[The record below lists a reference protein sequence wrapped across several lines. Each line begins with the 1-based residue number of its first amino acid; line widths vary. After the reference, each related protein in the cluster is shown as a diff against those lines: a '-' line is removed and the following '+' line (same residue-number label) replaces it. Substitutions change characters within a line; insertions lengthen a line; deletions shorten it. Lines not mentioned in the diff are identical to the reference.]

1 MFYYDKRNKRK
12 GVNIMK
18 YRILNSMVKVLT
30 LVAFVCAMSPSRRN
44 CYEPEKP
51 ASLR

>member
-1 MFYYDKRNKRK
+1 
-12 GVNIMK
+12 MK

-30 LVAFVCAMSPSRRN
+30 LVSFVCAMSPSRQN

>member
-1 MFYYDKRNKRK
+1 
-12 GVNIMK
+12 MK

-30 LVAFVCAMSPSRRN
+30 LVAIICAASPSRHD

-51 ASLR
+51 VSLR

>member
-1 MFYYDKRNKRK
+1 MKNKVLRS
-12 GVNIMK
+12 
-18 YRILNSMVKVLT
+18 LVKVLT
-30 LVAFVCAMSPSRRN
+30 VAAFLGASTSSLGN

>member
-1 MFYYDKRNKRK
+1 
-12 GVNIMK
+12 MK

-30 LVAFVCAMSPSRRN
+30 VVAFVCAASTSRYN

>member
-1 MFYYDKRNKRK
+1 MKNK
-12 GVNIMK
+12 V
-18 YRILNSMVKVLT
+18 LNSMVKVLT
-30 LVAFVCAMSPSRRN
+30 LVAFVCAASPSRWN

>member
-1 MFYYDKRNKRK
+1 
-12 GVNIMK
+12 MK

-30 LVAFVCAMSPSRRN
+30 LVAFVCAMSPSRQN